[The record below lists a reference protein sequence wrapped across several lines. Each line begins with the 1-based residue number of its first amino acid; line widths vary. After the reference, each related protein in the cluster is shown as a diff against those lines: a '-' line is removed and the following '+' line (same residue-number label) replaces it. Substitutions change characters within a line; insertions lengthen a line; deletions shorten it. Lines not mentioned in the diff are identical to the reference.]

1 MSNEKKLHV
10 DDLSVKEL
18 KAMVYD
24 ESVRIEGIRNNIR
37 LLVEAIQKKQKNKE
51 IIKDENS
58 K

>member
-1 MSNEKKLHV
+1 MSDKKKLHV

>member
-1 MSNEKKLHV
+1 
-10 DDLSVKEL
+10 
-18 KAMVYD
+18 MVYD